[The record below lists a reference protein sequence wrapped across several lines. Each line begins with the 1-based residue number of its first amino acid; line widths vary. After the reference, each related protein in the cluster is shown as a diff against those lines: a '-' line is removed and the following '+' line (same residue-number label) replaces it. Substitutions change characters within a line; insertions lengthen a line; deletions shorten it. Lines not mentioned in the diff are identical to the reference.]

1 MDAERFRPER
11 GTAPDRR
18 QGSQSQYLVRVETV
32 LRQYGRDGRRIIET
46 ATFDP
51 EGDEQAIDERLET
64 LGMAQLHAGDGA
76 HEHQCIDREMRVEL
90 QRNAVA
96 FGVAVQVLKHVA
108 TLGWDGRR

>member
-1 MDAERFRPER
+1 
-11 GTAPDRR
+11 
-18 QGSQSQYLVRVETV
+18 
-32 LRQYGRDGRRIIET
+32 
-46 ATFDP
+46 
-51 EGDEQAIDERLET
+51 
-64 LGMAQLHAGDGA
+64 MAQLHAGDGA